1 MGYTI
6 WTECEVDVNIDDVL
20 DEMSSSDKRGLCEQ
34 LIEEGYGPRAL
45 ADQNPRVE
53 TYTDSEL
60 QNLMNQMWANRD
72 FFDTNLIDEL
82 KKMLRDRNII

>member
-1 MGYTI
+1 MGYSYY
-6 WTECEVDVNIDDVL
+6 TEVEVDVEIDDIL
-20 DEMSSSDKRGLCEQ
+20 DDMSSSEKRELCEQ
-34 LIEEGYGPRAL
+34 LIEDGYGPRAF

-60 QNLMNQMWANRD
+60 QNLMNQMWSNRD
-72 FFDTNLIDEL
+72 FFDINLVDEL